1 MTPEQHKVKYKRK
14 QTGINQLSL
23 EKELAILKQTN
34 WKSKEIV
41 YLDGINITDKE
52 SFLKEIAPVLNFPDW
67 FGYNWDSLI
76 DCLRE
81 IAGKYE
87 ILYVNQEGFKKPL
100 ADYTLDSFEN
110 KQRWRDYTTAILLL
124 SNYNHNTL

>member
-1 MTPEQHKVKYKRK
+1 MTSEQRRIDYEKKL
-14 QTGINQLSL
+14 TGVGQLFL
-23 EKELAILKQTN
+23 EDELFYLKHSDRAN
-34 WKSKEIV
+34 KEIV
-41 YLDGINITDKE
+41 YLDGNNITGKE
-52 SFLKEIAPVLNFPDW
+52 SFLKEIATVLNFPDW

-87 ILYVNQEGFKKPL
+87 ILYVNQNGFKKPL
-100 ADYTLDSFEN
+100 VDYTLDSFEN
-110 KQRWRDYTTAILLL
+110 KQRWNDYTTAILLL